1 MLTEEQEEWINH
13 LSDTDHVSVVPFDQH
28 CEAEFTKIKKAIQD
42 VVGNQQAV
50 LHRGAS
56 ALGISGQDEIDVY
69 VPVGEEDF
77 DNTAKALARAFGEPQ
92 SHYPQK
98 RARFSVRL
106 EGKRIDIFVINKH
119 DDDWKNSE
127 RFYYFLQSHKDVLEA
142 YRKLKEDAAGQSV
155 RDYYRTKIIF
165 INDVL
170 AQS

>member
-13 LSDTDHVSVVPFDQH
+13 LSDTDCVSVVPFDQN
-28 CEAEFTKIKKAIQD
+28 CEAQFAEIKKAIQD
-42 VVGNQQAV
+42 VVGNQQSV
-50 LHRGAS
+50 VHRGAS

-69 VPVGEEDF
+69 VPVGEDEF
-77 DNTAKALARAFGEPQ
+77 DDMVKALTRAFGEPQ

-142 YRKLKEDAAGQSV
+142 YRKLKEGAAGQSV
-155 RDYYRTKIIF
+155 RDYYRTKTLF
-165 INDVL
+165 INDIL
-170 AQS
+170 TRS